1 MVKSLL
7 TLATELKADGAFD
20 RIMLNSLSQLGSV
33 SMLNMNRELM
43 GAKLLPD
50 EMRRRNEYKEQ
61 AVRYRTVVA
70 TDGTPYTPAQLVKGA
85 MVGSMKVELGH
96 HDVKV
101 EMDASQLEALE
112 DLIQMEAESR
122 GEGAAELLAQ
132 QQLLNW
138 VDTSVNLSLQF
149 KKEVQRW
156 QAIVDAQVSRVF
168 PGGTTE
174 TVSFP
179 NPTGSRFNAGGV
191 WSSDAYDPME
201 DIIAA
206 CNRLWGLGF
215 NIDRMIT
222 STNVVSIMALNEKI
236 RTRAGYLSTSGGSV
250 LPVSIS
256 GYGLADVNSA
266 IRRSGSGNNTLPD
279 IVTYDLQYPTQTGT
293 SYFLPRNCFVI
304 IGSTGEDRQ
313 LLVDERIFPL
323 YNTLGYY
330 GVGRVE
336 GYKKSGPIV
345 HVDTYD
351 KKPVSI
357 VGEGYM
363 TGFPVITNPEAIC
376 VIRNIS

>member
-33 SMLNMNRELM
+33 SMLNMGRELM
-43 GAKLLPD
+43 GARLLPD

-112 DLIQMEAESR
+112 EMILMKAETQ
-122 GEGAAELLAQ
+122 GESAAELLAQ
-132 QQLLNW
+132 QELLNW

-149 KKEVQRW
+149 KKELQRW

-179 NPTGSRFNAGGV
+179 NPTGSRFNAGGT
-191 WSSDAYDPME
+191 WSNDNYDPME

-215 NIDRMIT
+215 NIDKMVT

-236 RTRAGYLSTSGGSV
+236 RTRAGYLSTSGGAV
-250 LPVSIS
+250 LPVGIA
-256 GYGLADVNSA
+256 GYGLPDVNSA

-279 IVTYDLQYPTQTGT
+279 IMTYDLQYPTQTGT
-293 SYFLPRNCFVI
+293 QYFLPRNCFVI
-304 IGSTGEDRQ
+304 IGSTGENRQ

-336 GYKKSGPIV
+336 GYKKPGPII

>member
-7 TLATELKADGAFD
+7 TLATELKADGFFD
-20 RIMLNSLSQLGSV
+20 RMMLNSLSQLGSV
-33 SMLNMNRELM
+33 SMLNAGRELM

-50 EMRRRNEYKEQ
+50 EMKRRNEYKEQ

-70 TDGTPYTPAQLVKGA
+70 TDGTPYAPAQLVKGA
-85 MVGSMKVELGH
+85 MVGSLIVELGH

-101 EMDASQLEALE
+101 EMDASQIEALE

-122 GEGAAELLAQ
+122 GEASAELLAQ

-149 KKEVQRW
+149 KKELQRW
-156 QAIVDAQVSRVF
+156 QAIVEAQVSRVF

-179 NPTGSRFNAGGV
+179 NPTGSRFDAGGA
-191 WSSDAYDPME
+191 WSDNTYDPFE
-201 DIIAA
+201 DIIAG
-206 CNRLWGLGF
+206 CNRLWELGF
-215 NIDRMIT
+215 NIAHFIT
-222 STNVVSIMALNEKI
+222 STPVVSKMATNEKI
-236 RTRAGYLSTSGGSV
+236 RTRAGYLSTSGGAI
-250 LPVSIS
+250 LPVGIA

-266 IRRSGSGNNTLPD
+266 IRRSSSGNNALPD
-279 IVTYDLQYPTQTGT
+279 IMTYDLQFPTQTGT

-304 IGSTGEDRQ
+304 IGATGENRQ

-330 GVGRVE
+330 AIGRVE
-336 GYKKSGPIV
+336 GYKKSGPII

-357 VGEGYM
+357 VGEGYL
-363 TGFPVITNPEAIC
+363 TGFPVITNPEAVV

>member
-33 SMLNMNRELM
+33 SMLNMNRELI

-50 EMRRRNEYKEQ
+50 QMRYRNEYKEQ

-101 EMDASQLEALE
+101 EMDASQIEALE
-112 DLIQMEAESR
+112 ELIQMEAESR
-122 GEGAAELLAQ
+122 GESAAELLAQ

-138 VDTSVNLSLQF
+138 VDTSVNMSLQF
-149 KKEVQRW
+149 KKEWQRW

-168 PGGTTE
+168 PGGITE

-191 WSSDAYDPME
+191 WSNDAYDPME
-201 DIIAA
+201 DIMTA

-215 NIDRMIT
+215 NIDRFIT
-222 STNVVSIMALNEKI
+222 STNVVSNMATNEKI
-236 RTRAGYLSTSGGSV
+236 RTRAGYLSTSGGAV

-256 GYGLADVNSA
+256 GYGLADVNAA
-266 IRRSGSGNNTLPD
+266 IRRSSSGNNALPD
-279 IVTYDLQYPTQTGT
+279 ITTYDLQFPTQTGT

-323 YNTLGYY
+323 YRNFGL
-330 GVGRVE
+330 
-336 GYKKSGPIV
+336 
-345 HVDTYD
+345 
-351 KKPVSI
+351 KPRPFR
-357 VGEGYM
+357 
-363 TGFPVITNPEAIC
+363 TAF
-376 VIRNIS
+376 

>member
-7 TLATELKADGAFD
+7 TLATELKADGFFD
-20 RIMLNSLSQLGSV
+20 RMMLNSLSQLGSV
-33 SMLNMNRELM
+33 SMLNAGRELM

-50 EMRRRNEYKEQ
+50 EMKRRNEYKEQ

-85 MVGSMKVELGH
+85 MVGSLIVELGH

-101 EMDASQLEALE
+101 EMDASQIEALE

-122 GEGAAELLAQ
+122 GEASAELLAQ

-149 KKEVQRW
+149 KKELQRW
-156 QAIVDAQVSRVF
+156 QAIVEAQVSRVF

-179 NPTGSRFNAGGV
+179 NPTGSRFDAGGA
-191 WSSDAYDPME
+191 WSDNTYDPFE
-201 DIIAA
+201 DIIAG
-206 CNRLWGLGF
+206 CNRLWELGF
-215 NIDRMIT
+215 NIAHFIT
-222 STNVVSIMALNEKI
+222 STPVVSKMALNEKI
-236 RTRAGYLSTSGGSV
+236 RTRAGYLSTSGGAI
-250 LPVSIS
+250 LPVGIA
-256 GYGLADVNSA
+256 GYGLAEVNSA
-266 IRRSGSGNNTLPD
+266 IRRSSSGNNTLPD
-279 IVTYDLQYPTQTGT
+279 IMTYDLQYPTQTGT

-304 IGSTGEDRQ
+304 IGATGENRQ

-330 GVGRVE
+330 AIGRVE
-336 GYKKSGPIV
+336 GYKKSGPII

-357 VGEGYM
+357 VGEGYL
-363 TGFPVITNPEAIC
+363 TGFPVITNPEAVV

>member
-33 SMLNMNRELM
+33 SMLNMGRELM
-43 GAKLLPD
+43 GARLLPD

-122 GEGAAELLAQ
+122 GEASAELLAQ

-149 KKEVQRW
+149 KKELQRW

-179 NPTGSRFNAGGV
+179 NPTGSRFNAEGT
-191 WSSDAYDPME
+191 WSNDNYDPME

-215 NIDRMIT
+215 NIDKMVT

-236 RTRAGYLSTSGGSV
+236 RTRAGYLSTSGGAV
-250 LPVSIS
+250 LPVGIA

-279 IVTYDLQYPTQTGT
+279 IMTYDLQYPTQTGT
-293 SYFLPRNCFVI
+293 QYFLPRNCFVI
-304 IGSTGEDRQ
+304 IGSTGENRQ
-313 LLVDERIFPL
+313 LLVNERIFPL

-336 GYKKSGPIV
+336 GYKKSGPII

>member
-7 TLATELKADGAFD
+7 TLATELKADGSFD
-20 RIMLNSLSQLGSV
+20 RLMLNSLSQLGSV
-33 SMLNMNRELM
+33 SMLNMGRELM

-50 EMRRRNEYKEQ
+50 EMKRRNEYKEQ

-138 VDTSVNLSLQF
+138 VDTSVNMSLQF
-149 KKEVQRW
+149 KKELQRW

-179 NPTGSRFNAGGV
+179 NPTGSRFNAGGT

-201 DIIAA
+201 DIIQA

-215 NIDRMIT
+215 NIDKMIT

-279 IVTYDLQYPTQTGT
+279 IMTYDLQYPTQTGT

-304 IGSTGEDRQ
+304 IGSTGENRQ

-336 GYKKSGPIV
+336 GYKKSGPII

-363 TGFPVITNPEAIC
+363 TGFPVITNPEAVC